1 MADIP
6 TKEQQEIMKI
16 TDNITGIRKHLDEI
30 KKRQDGD
37 DLFRIE
43 QNRKLDLI
51 VNSLTD
57 NDFNGK
63 NGHLSRFSKI
73 ELMVIQHDMYWRI
86 LITIILGSG
95 IIAGILKLLVK

>member
-1 MADIP
+1 MP
-6 TKEQQEIMKI
+6 VVTKEQQDIMTI
-16 TDNITGIRKHLDEI
+16 NENINGIRKHLDGI
-30 KKRQDGD
+30 KKRQDDD
-37 DLFRIE
+37 DLFRLE

-51 VNSLTD
+51 LNSLTD

-86 LITIILGSG
+86 LITIILASG
-95 IIAGILKLLVK
+95 IIAGLLKLLVK